1 MSRPSSARSKA
12 RKAGSRRPKTGIFDK
27 LALPD
32 ERLPVLVA
40 FGHLKSLSLALRPQG
55 YPEETQARV
64 KALLPKV
71 AVVFAR

>member
-1 MSRPSSARSKA
+1 
-12 RKAGSRRPKTGIFDK
+12 
-27 LALPD
+27 
-32 ERLPVLVA
+32 VLVA